1 MFFGALY
8 STFKTTLFA
17 PVCFRA
23 LNVDRGPTFYIFM
36 LWFILF
42 SIPLTV
48 TLFLFYPS
56 LVVISTL
63 LVIRMWSVPS
73 QGFLLN
79 FVCDMLSSRGF
90 YHLISS
96 GEIHLNKWYPLVFFS
111 DLHSSKEFYHF
122 GFVSDLHFSKKFYH
136 LDLFFLVIYIHL
148 RNFIAWLC

>member
-1 MFFGALY
+1 M
-8 STFKTTLFA
+8 
-17 PVCFRA
+17 
-23 LNVDRGPTFYIFM
+23 
-36 LWFILF
+36 
-42 SIPLTV
+42 
-48 TLFLFYPS
+48 
-56 LVVISTL
+56 
-63 LVIRMWSVPS
+63 PS

-136 LDLFFLVIYIHL
+136 LDLFFFGDLHPFKEFYCLALLVIYIHL
-148 RNFIAWLC
+148 RNFITWTFLGDLHPFKEFYHLAFLF